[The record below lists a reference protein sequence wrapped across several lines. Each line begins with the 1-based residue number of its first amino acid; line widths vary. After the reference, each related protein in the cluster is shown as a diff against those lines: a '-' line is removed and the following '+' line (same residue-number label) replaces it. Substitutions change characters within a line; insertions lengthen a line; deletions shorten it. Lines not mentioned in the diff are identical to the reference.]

1 MNGTTLIAGA
11 GPTGLAAGL
20 ALTRLGCPV
29 RIVDRGPPTPLTESR
44 ALAVNP
50 RSLELLEPSGVTG
63 QLMAEGHRITRMH
76 LHRWHSGRTRLVQE
90 VPFGDLPHR
99 FPFMLAIPQG
109 RVEAVLE
116 AALADQGVTV
126 ERGTELSGL
135 AGPGRPRATLHG
147 PHGAVEV
154 HPEALLAADGA
165 HSTARHALG
174 LDFPGYRYEADWQLA
189 DYRLE
194 TDLAP
199 DAGHVVLRPDGF
211 LFMMRFGD
219 GLWRAMSTSRD
230 LDAILPEG
238 CRIEAEQWR
247 SSFRISHRVVEHF
260 QVGQVYLAGDAAH
273 LHSPLGAR
281 GMNLGIEDATVFA
294 HLATGGRLAQYHM
307 RRRKVDRAVVRQ
319 IDLLTRIATGASP
332 LWRPVRDLLLPSLL
346 GLKPVQRLAR
356 RRATG
361 LSPSGGW
368 D

>member
-1 MNGTTLIAGA
+1 MSGTYLIAGA

-20 ALTRLGCPV
+20 ALTRLGCAV
-29 RIVDRGPPTPLTESR
+29 RIVDRGPPTPPSESR

-50 RSLELLEPSGVTG
+50 RSLDLLEPSGVTER
-63 QLMAEGHRITRMH
+63 LLAEGHRITRMQ
-76 LHRWHSGRTRLVQE
+76 LHRWGRGRTRLVQE

-99 FPFMLAIPQG
+99 LPFMLALPQG

-116 AALADQGVTV
+116 AALAEQGVPV
-126 ERGTELSGL
+126 ERGTELTGL
-135 AGPGRPRATLHG
+135 ATPGRPGVTLHCPQG
-147 PHGAVEV
+147 TVEMR
-154 HPEALLAADGA
+154 PEALLAADGA
-165 HSTARHALG
+165 HSTVRQALG

-189 DYRLE
+189 DYRLV

-211 LFMMRFGD
+211 LFLLRFGD
-219 GLWRAMSTSRD
+219 GLWRAMSTRRD
-230 LDAILPEG
+230 LEAILPEG

-247 SSFRISHRVVEHF
+247 STFRISHRLVDRF

-281 GMNLGIEDATVFA
+281 GMNLGIEDAMVFA
-294 HLATGGRLAQYHM
+294 HLGADGRLAQYNM

-332 LWRPVRDLLLPSLL
+332 LWRPARNRLLPVLL
-346 GLKPVQRLAR
+346 GLGPVQDMAR

-368 D
+368 E